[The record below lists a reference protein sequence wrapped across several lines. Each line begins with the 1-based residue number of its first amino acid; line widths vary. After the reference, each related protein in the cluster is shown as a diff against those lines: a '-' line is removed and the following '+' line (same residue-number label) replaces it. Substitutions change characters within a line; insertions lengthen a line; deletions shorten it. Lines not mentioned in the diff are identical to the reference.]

1 MDDLLKNVSK
11 DRSFY
16 FLISGFMLVAFLAA
30 LALGDLKWF
39 IPGVYFFRWTRVVP
53 VVLSVIVV
61 YFAIRSL
68 ASPTP
73 IEHLLGKLK
82 AFFRDRAAGLVL
94 FSCIAIFHGTFTSLK
109 SMLPELHPFAFDPA
123 IADLDEL
130 LHAGPA
136 WMQVRF
142 LDSLTGVIQFLY
154 GTTWFMLVTGFTFA
168 MCVANPSRLRS
179 QYIWTFLLCWTVLG
193 IVIAGCFMSAGPVF
207 YDRLLDEDRFVGLTA
222 HLTSTMAEKGVPLN
236 YPELLWTAYATKTAG
251 LGTGISAFPS
261 LHLAMSTL
269 FFLAAHRFNRVLGR
283 VMLGYLVM
291 TMLGSV
297 HLGWHYAVDGYFSII
312 ATTAIW
318 KMVGVRLKIAEQ
330 QTNGPSGAWAPA
342 TGR

>member
-1 MDDLLKNVSK
+1 MDDILKNVSK

-16 FLISGFMLVAFLAA
+16 FLISGFMLIAFLAA

-39 IPGVYFFRWTRVVP
+39 IPGVYFSRWTRIIP
-53 VVLSVIVV
+53 EALAVVLG
-61 YFAIRSL
+61 YYAIQSL
-68 ASPTP
+68 TSPTP
-73 IEHLLGKLK
+73 IEHLLGRLK
-82 AFFRDRAAGLVL
+82 SFFRDRAAGLVL

-123 IADLDEL
+123 IADLDEM

-136 WMQVRF
+136 WMQVRL
-142 LDSLTGVIQFLY
+142 LDSLTGVIQFFY
-154 GTTWFMLVTGFTFA
+154 GPIWFTLVTGVTFA

-193 IVIAGCFMSAGPVF
+193 IVIAGCFMSGGPVF
-207 YDRLLDEDRFVGLTA
+207 YDRLLGEDRFAGLTA
-222 HLTSTMAEKGVPLN
+222 HMTSLMATEGVTFE
-236 YPELLWTAYATKTAG
+236 YPELLWTAYVTKTTG

-269 FFLAAHRFNRVLGR
+269 FFLAAHRFNRMLGW
-283 VMLGYLVM
+283 VMLGFLVVI
-291 TMLGSV
+291 MLGSV

-318 KMVGVRLKIAEQ
+318 KMVGVRLKIAER
-330 QTNGPSGAWAPA
+330 QTDGPSGAWAPA